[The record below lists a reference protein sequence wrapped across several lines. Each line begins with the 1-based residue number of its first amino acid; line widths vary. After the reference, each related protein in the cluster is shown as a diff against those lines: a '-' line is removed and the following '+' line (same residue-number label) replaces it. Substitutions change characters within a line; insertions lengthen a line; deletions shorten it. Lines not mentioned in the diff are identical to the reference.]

1 MEEEQINES
10 EQSNASEQYDEENIS
25 YEEEQLQM
33 ILMKELREKQI
44 NEERQLKESQ
54 TKEYLESL
62 KIDETLNIPIH
73 KENSQF
79 EEVSIEEMRRIRL
92 LRFNN

>member
-1 MEEEQINES
+1 MEH
-10 EQSNASEQYDEENIS
+10 ENVS

-33 ILMKELREKQI
+33 ILMKELREKQL

-62 KIDETLNIPIH
+62 RIDERD
-73 KENSQF
+73 NSSVF
-79 EEVSIEEMRRIRL
+79 ASKTGSLFDEVSIEEMRQIRL
-92 LRFNN
+92 LRFNK